1 MREQDSRAV
10 ELADGKVKW
19 AWAGG
24 YGRPG
29 ADAGTFAS

>member
-1 MREQDSRAV
+1 LVEQDPSAV

-19 AWAGG
+19 AWAGL
-24 YGRPG
+24 RPG

>member
-1 MREQDSRAV
+1 MLEQVSSAV

-19 AWAGG
+19 AWAGL
-24 YGRPG
+24 RPG